1 MSTNTGSGIK
11 TGTSTSTNG
20 KGGSEATPLTGQHG
34 RIIQQYGTL
43 VPMAIGV
50 SDDARKANV
59 DSLNT
64 LLANSITLRD
74 MYKKAHWQMK
84 GETFYQLHLLFDKH
98 FEEQVAL
105 VDMIAERIQMLGGV
119 TNGMPGEVVRIRTIQ
134 DPPGGVEEI
143 PEIVGHLLDA
153 HTHILVDAHKLAD
166 QSDEN
171 KDWGTN
177 DLMASEVIKTNQM
190 QYWFTSQ
197 HLINTPLVRADRQSE
212 N

>member
-1 MSTNTGSGIK
+1 MSTRTSHGTGAKSGD
-11 TGTSTSTNG
+11 GAGARNV
-20 KGGSEATPLTGQHG
+20 SEATPLTGQRG
-34 RIIQQYGTL
+34 RIIQPYGTL
-43 VPMAIGV
+43 VPMKIGV
-50 SDDARKANV
+50 SDDARKQNV

-64 LLANSITLRD
+64 LLADTITLRE

-84 GETFYQLHLLFDKH
+84 GETFYPLHLLFDKH
-98 FEEQVAL
+98 FEEQVEL

-119 TNGMPGEVVRIRTIQ
+119 SNGMPGEVVKIRTIQ

-143 PEIVGHLLDA
+143 PEIIGHLLDA
-153 HTHILVDAHKLAD
+153 HTTILEEGHKLAD
-166 QSDEN
+166 QSSDN

-177 DLMASEVIKTNQM
+177 DLMASEIIRVNQM

-197 HLINTPLVRADRQSE
+197 HLINTPLVVADRQGE

>member
-1 MSTNTGSGIK
+1 MSTKTTQGTGAKMGNG
-11 TGTSTSTNG
+11 TGAQN
-20 KGGSEATPLTGQHG
+20 GSEATPLTGQHG

-43 VPMAIGV
+43 VPMKIGV
-50 SDDARKANV
+50 SDDARKQNV

-64 LLANSITLRD
+64 LLADTITIRE

-98 FEEQVAL
+98 FEEQIEL
-105 VDMIAERIQMLGGV
+105 VDKLAERIQMLGGV
-119 TNGMPGEVVRIRTIQ
+119 SNGMPGEVVKIRTIQ
-134 DPPGGVEEI
+134 DPPSGVEEI
-143 PEIVGHLLDA
+143 PEIIGHLLDA
-153 HTHILVDAHKLAD
+153 HTAILEEAHKLAD
-166 QSDEN
+166 QSSDN

-177 DLMASEVIKTNQM
+177 DLMASEIIPTNQM

-197 HLINTPLVRADRQSE
+197 HLINTPLVIADRKGE